1 MIYTKSGDQGITGL
15 RDGQRVPKDDPRI
28 EVNGEIDELNSLLG
42 VVRASFQTVR
52 PDGDGIR
59 KIQLMLMDVMSWIA
73 ALPSSCSPGFHQDI
87 DNLTKT
93 LEQHMDKFSSKRSFQ
108 FVVPGDIPSKSI
120 FHVARSKTR
129 TVERHLWSLN
139 RTYPVNPEILR
150 FFNRLSDYLFVLS
163 VTE

>member
-42 VVRASFQTVR
+42 MVRASFQPVR
-52 PDGDGIR
+52 PDEDGIR
-59 KIQLMLMDVMSWIA
+59 KIQLMLMDMMSWIA
-73 ALPSSCSPGFHQDI
+73 TLPSSCSPDFHQDL

-93 LEQHMDKFSSKRSFQ
+93 LEQRMDELSAKGNFQ
-108 FVVPGDIPSKSI
+108 FVVPGDIPAKAI
-120 FHVARSKTR
+120 LHVARSRTR
-129 TVERHLWSLN
+129 TVERRLWSLN
-139 RTYPVNPEILR
+139 RTYPINPGILR

-163 VTE
+163 VTA